1 MNARNSY
8 TFLKAISRLA
18 ANMPLKGGRVWL
30 AQDLRIPTFIPRQV
44 ASLYSSIVRYE
55 RCFLLRAECNGA
67 AVAPKRRQH
76 LTSLCNEPRT
86 VLMPSY
92 ESMRASLLVRAVA
105 DLVSR

>member
-55 RCFLLRAECNGA
+55 RCFLLQQSVIAR
-67 AVAPKRRQH
+67 
-76 LTSLCNEPRT
+76 
-86 VLMPSY
+86 
-92 ESMRASLLVRAVA
+92 LLPPN
-105 DLVSR
+105 DVST